1 MRTQKSRFLIM
12 IASLVLVLSLSACS
26 AVVPQA
32 LNLVSGALGQTTRS
46 AEAAPAPARAPLG
59 TAQGIATA
67 DLQATLEKIY
77 QEVSPSVVNIQVTKS
92 VSASDMQGMPQFP
105 GLPSFPGFPNLPN
118 GNDNGNTPQ
127 MPQFA
132 QALGSGF
139 VWDNQGHI
147 VTNNHVVADTT
158 EIHVTFSDGVTV
170 PATLVGADPDSD
182 LAVIKVDP
190 AKVKLYPVTVAD
202 STQVKPGQFAV
213 AIGNPYGLEGSMTFG
228 IVSALGRSLP
238 ATGSGNST
246 QSGPSYTIPDII
258 QTDAPVNPGNSGGVL
273 LDLEGHLIGVPTAIE
288 SQSGQSSGIGF
299 AVPSEIV
306 QRVAPVLI
314 GKGVVQH
321 PYIGI
326 SGTTLTPELATA
338 MGLPETQRGVLV
350 ATVADNSPAAKA
362 SLVGSEKT
370 VQILGQDVSVGGD
383 VITAIDGQPVKRFD
397 DLVSYLA
404 TLEVGQRVELTVLR
418 GGKETNATLT
428 LAARPSSTPA
438 TANTQQ
444 QGQGQQGQG
453 QQGGGQPN
461 AAAGKAY
468 LGINGATVTPELATA
483 MGLPQDQQGVLVANV
498 ASGSPADAAGL
509 RGSSK
514 TATVGGQEV
523 MVGGDV
529 IVKANGSPV
538 TSIEELVKL
547 IQGQNPGDKLDLTV
561 LRDGNQDQL
570 TVTLAARPSASQ

>member
-1 MRTQKSRFLIM
+1 MRIPKSRFLI
-12 IASLVLVLSLSACS
+12 IVASLALVLSLLAFS

-32 LNLVSGALGQTTRS
+32 LNLVSGALGHTTQS
-46 AEAAPAPARAPLG
+46 AEAAPVPLG

-67 DLQATLEKIY
+67 DLQAALEQIY
-77 QEVSPSVVNIQVTKS
+77 QNVNPSVVNIQVTKS

-170 PATLVGADPDSD
+170 PATLVGTDPDSD

-213 AIGNPYGLEGSMTFG
+213 AIGNPFGLEGSMTFG
-228 IVSALGRSLP
+228 IVSAMGRSLP
-238 ATGSGNST
+238 ATGSGNGR
-246 QSGPSYTIPDII
+246 QSGPSYTIPNII

-273 LDLEGHLIGVPTAIE
+273 LDMEGHLIGVPTAIE

-306 QRVAPVLI
+306 QRIVPALI
-314 GKGVVQH
+314 DNGAVQH

-326 SGTTLTPELATA
+326 SGTTLTAELAKA

-362 SLVGSEKT
+362 GLVGSEKT

-397 DLVSYLA
+397 DLVAYLA
-404 TLEVGQRVELTVLR
+404 TLDVGKKLDLTVLR

-438 TANTQQ
+438 TATTE
-444 QGQGQQGQG
+444 QQGQG

-461 AAAGKAY
+461 AAAGQAY
-468 LGINGATVTPELATA
+468 LGINGGTVTPELATA
-483 MGLPQDQQGVLVANV
+483 MGLPQDQQGVLVVSVAN
-498 ASGSPADAAGL
+498 GSPADAAGL

-547 IQGQNPGDKLDLTV
+547 IQGQNPGDKLNLTV

>member
-1 MRTQKSRFLIM
+1 MRKQKIRILLLT
-12 IASLVLVLSLSACS
+12 ASLALVVSLSACS

-32 LNLVSGALGQTTRS
+32 LNVVSSAFGRTTQT
-46 AEAAPAPARAPLG
+46 AEAAPPPAPAPAG
-59 TAQGIATA
+59 TAQGVATA

-92 VSASDMQGMPQFP
+92 VSASDLQGMPQGMPNFP
-105 GLPSFPGFPNLPN
+105 GLPNSPDGN
-118 GNDNGNTPQ
+118 GNGQT
-127 MPQFA
+127 PQFA

-170 PATLVGADPDSD
+170 PATLVGTDPDSD

-213 AIGNPYGLEGSMTFG
+213 AIGNPFGLEGTMTFG
-228 IVSALGRSLP
+228 IISAMGRSLP
-238 ATGSGNST
+238 ARGGESGV
-246 QSGPSYTIPDII
+246 QSGPSYTIPSII

-273 LDLEGHLIGVPTAIE
+273 LDMEGHLIGVPTAIE
-288 SQSGQSSGIGF
+288 SPAGVSAGIGF

-306 QRVAPVLI
+306 QRVVPVLI

-338 MGLPETQRGVLV
+338 MGLPETQRGALV
-350 ATVADNSPAAKA
+350 ATVADNSPAANA
-362 SLVGSEKT
+362 GLIGSTKT
-370 VQILGQDVSVGGD
+370 AQIQGQDVSVGGD

-397 DLVSYLA
+397 DLVAYLA
-404 TLEVGQRVELTVLR
+404 TLEVGKKVDLTVLR
-418 GGKETNATLT
+418 DGKETSAALT
-428 LAARPSSTPA
+428 LAARPNSAPVA
-438 TANTQQ
+438 ANTQPQGQEQ
-444 QGQGQQGQG
+444 QGQGQE
-453 QQGGGQPN
+453 QPN
-461 AAAGKAY
+461 ANAGKTY
-468 LGINGATVTPELATA
+468 LGISGVTVTPELAAA
-483 MGLPQDQQGVLVANV
+483 MNLPQDQQGVLVAEV
-498 ASGSPADAAGL
+498 ATGSPAEAIGL
-509 RGSSK
+509 RGGSK
-514 TATVGGQEV
+514 TATVGGQDV
-523 MVGGDV
+523 PVGGDV

-538 TSIEELVKL
+538 TSIEELAKL
-547 IQGQNPGDKLDLTV
+547 IQGQNPGDKIELTF
-561 LRDGNQDQL
+561 LRDGNQGQL
-570 TVTLAARPSASQ
+570 TATLAARPSTAQ